1 MARQFPV
8 SSIEDRQAK
17 VQALIERMAQ
27 GVGSV
32 VESPESWRDVLA
44 RQARFHTY
52 SFGNQLLIAMQ
63 RPEATQ
69 VAGYVTWQKAGRQV
83 RRGEKGIAILAPVTV
98 KKTRERD
105 DGTEESWWQLVGFRV
120 EYVFDIAQTD
130 PIPGRVQDDAPAPIT
145 WAVDGAWLALKRY
158 AESRGL

>member
-8 SSIEDRQAK
+8 SSIEDRPAK
-17 VQALIERMAQ
+17 VQALIERMAE

-32 VESPESWRDVLA
+32 IKSPESWRDVLA

-63 RPEATQ
+63 RPAAAR
-69 VAGYVTWQKAGRQV
+69 VAGYRTWQKAGRQV
-83 RRGEKGIAILAPVTV
+83 RKGEKGIAILAPVTV
-98 KKTRERD
+98 KKARERD
-105 DGTEESWWQLVGFRV
+105 DGTTEEWWALVGFRV

-130 PIPGRVQDDAPAPIT
+130 PIPGKPQEQPEPLLVAVGDT
-145 WAVDGAWLALKRY
+145 WDALKRY
-158 AESRGL
+158 AQTR